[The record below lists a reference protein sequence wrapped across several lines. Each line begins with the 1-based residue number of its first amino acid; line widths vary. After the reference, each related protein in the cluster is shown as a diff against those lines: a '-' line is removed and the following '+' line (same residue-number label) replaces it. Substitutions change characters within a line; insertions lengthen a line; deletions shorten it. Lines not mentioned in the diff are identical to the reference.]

1 MNTLAWIL
9 SGLLASGFLFV
20 GVSKLIT
27 PYDKLR
33 QNPQMAWVNDF
44 SSNAVKGIGVLEIL
58 GALGVI
64 LPWALDIAPVL
75 TPLAAVG
82 LALLMV
88 GAAMTHRRRGELKQV
103 LPING
108 ALFTL
113 AAVVA
118 VIRFSQL

>member
-82 LALLMV
+82 LALSWS
-88 GAAMTHRRRGELKQV
+88 APR
-103 LPING
+103 
-108 ALFTL
+108 
-113 AAVVA
+113 
-118 VIRFSQL
+118 

>member
-88 GAAMTHRRRGELKQV
+88 GAAMTHRRRGELKQT

-113 AAVVA
+113 AVVVA